1 MQNSGT
7 DTETVKS
14 VDSPKAQIRGMTT
27 YIGTGRESALWK
39 LAPLSLMVYIPNCKT
54 VERQDT
60 KRKELLADSI
70 LRHDFI
76 EVI

>member
-14 VDSPKAQIRGMTT
+14 VDSPEAQIRGMTT

-39 LAPLSLMVYIPNCKT
+39 LAPLSLMVYILT
-54 VERQDT
+54 ARLWRDRT
-60 KRKELLADSI
+60 
-70 LRHDFI
+70 LRVKSFSLTAF
-76 EVI
+76 